1 MPAQI
6 HINEDSQFTSVHIDG
21 AVSVDDLQNFLDA
34 VLEDVAFEVNWPQLV
49 DLRGASIQSDGFSL
63 QVLLNSIYTRYRPNI
78 KASMAIILDGS
89 IDGELFANVY
99 RFVCNIPNT
108 ELFDDYAQALKWL
121 MSQSGNTPAYLLKHP
136 NSGTQNSHQHPEEKR
151 A

>member
-1 MPAQI
+1 MPALV

-21 AVSVDDLQNFLDA
+21 SVSVNDLQNLLDT
-34 VLEDVAFEVNWPQLV
+34 VLEDDTFEVTWPQLV
-49 DLRGASIQSDGFSL
+49 DLRGARIKSDGFSL
-63 QVLLNSIYTRYRPNI
+63 QILLNSIYTQYRPNI

-89 IDGELFANVY
+89 IDGELFASVY

-121 MSQSGNTPAYLLKHP
+121 ISQSGNIPAYSLKHP
-136 NSGTQNSHQHPEEKR
+136 DPGTQNSHQHPEEKR